1 MNIESNDFEN
11 DITTP
16 KTHNRILIE
25 QAENDIQNDL
35 KSCCGSHTDRRLILL
50 VAQITFSGMVLIF
63 SGMMMA
69 LKEEEDKSVYMSLMS
84 SICSFWLGVSLT
96 SENKK

>member
-1 MNIESNDFEN
+1 MNLESEDFEN
-11 DITTP
+11 NLSP
-16 KTHNRILIE
+16 RSKQRVLIE
-25 QAENDIQNDL
+25 RAENDIENDL
-35 KSCCGSHTDRRLILL
+35 KCCSGSHTDRRLILL
-50 VAQITFSGMVLIF
+50 SAQITFSGMVLIF
-63 SGMMMA
+63 SGLMMA